1 MFRKFAAMGIILALL
16 FPVAVQAAEEVYLG
30 GDSIGIDV
38 AYDGVMVSG
47 TYAIKVDGELYD
59 PKDHGIAVGDIITAV
74 NGKPI
79 TSMKELYQELSKFQ
93 QPINEVPISVL
104 RKQKKVDLKLTTLYS
119 TADQMF
125 QSGLYIKDNITGVGT
140 LTFYD
145 PTNHTFGALGHE
157 IMDSDLKTIADVHKG
172 NIYPA
177 QVTSITRA
185 QDQVPGE
192 KHASIDFDTKIGDI
206 KENSR
211 LGIYGTYTQ
220 MAQDQPIAIPWASQE
235 EVKEGKAQIYTVLN
249 GSQIQSYEITI
260 TKLHHQNS
268 MDVKGIEFVVSDP
281 KLLEQ
286 TNGIIQGMSGSPI
299 VQDGKLI
306 GAITHVITS
315 DPISGYGVYIEWM
328 LEKADQN
335 K

>member
-1 MFRKFAAMGIILALL
+1 MYRKFAALGIVLSLL
-16 FPVAVQAAEEVYLG
+16 FPIAVKASEEVYLG
-30 GDSIGIDV
+30 GDSIGIEV
-38 AYDGVMVSG
+38 SYDGVMVSG
-47 TYAIKVDGELYD
+47 TYSIKVNGELYD
-59 PKDHGIAVGDIITAV
+59 PKDHGIAIGDIIVAV
-74 NGKPI
+74 NNVPI
-79 TSMKELYQELSKFQ
+79 TSMKELYQEVSKFQ
-93 QPINEVPISVL
+93 APINEVPLTL
-104 RKQKKVDLKLTTLYS
+104 RHNQKEMNVTLTTLYS

-140 LTFYD
+140 MTFYN
-145 PTNHTFGALGHE
+145 PGNHTFGALGHE
-157 IMDSDLKTIADVHKG
+157 IMDSDLKMIADVHKG
-172 NIYPA
+172 SIYPA
-177 QVTSITRA
+177 EVTSITRA

-192 KHASIDFDTKIGDI
+192 KHASIDFDTKLGDI
-206 KENSR
+206 KENSN
-211 LGIYGTYTQ
+211 LGIYGTYNQ
-220 MAQDQPIAIPWASQE
+220 MAQEHPISIPWASQA

-249 GSQIQSYEITI
+249 GSDIQSYEITI

-328 LEKADQN
+328 LEKADQY

>member
-1 MFRKFAAMGIILALL
+1 MFRKFAAIGVVLSLL
-16 FPVAVQAAEEVYLG
+16 FPIAVKASDEVYLG
-30 GDSIGIDV
+30 GDSIGIEV

-47 TYAIKVDGELYD
+47 TYAIKVNGELYD
-59 PKDHGIAVGDIITAV
+59 PKDHGIAIGDIIIAV
-74 NGKPI
+74 NGTPI
-79 TSMKELYQELSKFQ
+79 TSMKELYQEVSKFQ
-93 QPINEVPISVL
+93 QPINEVPL
-104 RKQKKVDLKLTTLYS
+104 TLNRKGTEVSMNLTTLYS
-119 TADQMF
+119 SSEQMF

-145 PTNHTFGALGHE
+145 PSNHTFGALGHE

-177 QVTSITRA
+177 EVTSITRA

-192 KHASIDFDTKIGDI
+192 KHANIDFETKIGEI
-206 KENSR
+206 KENSN
-211 LGIYGTYTQ
+211 LGIYGTYSSI
-220 MAQDQPIAIPWASQE
+220 AQDHPQLMPWATQD
-235 EVKEGKAQIYTVLN
+235 EVHEGSAQIYTVLN

-268 MDVKGIEFVVSDP
+268 MDVKGIEFVVNDP

-328 LEKADQN
+328 LEKAEQN
-335 K
+335 Q